1 MPTYLKDLLDIPEQV
16 NKGDFVLK
24 LTEGISDEQAARTLE
39 TYVVTDSLAKNFL
52 EATRFVGSAVQT
64 DTSMA
69 AYLHGSFGSGK
80 SHFMAVLHLLLQ
92 GNATAREI
100 PELAESVME
109 SNKWTTSPDGKA
121 RKFLMVPYHMIGSRS
136 MEQGIL
142 GGYSSYVRRTHPDAP
157 IPGVYAS
164 EKMFEDANNLRENMG
179 DAKFFEGL
187 NRQTPGAAADKVDE
201 WGDQVGAGWDAASY
215 DAASTTEPGTPE
227 RSQLVGDLVEAYFS
241 NYQSI
246 AHGDDNA
253 FLPLDDGLAV
263 ISQHAKALGYDAVIL
278 FLDEL
283 VLWLASHAADP
294 NFVNREGTKLA
305 KLVEFQNTQRPIPII
320 TFVARQRDLRDLV
333 DQNMVGAQ
341 RMNYADVLKHGE
353 DRFSLITLEDRNLP
367 AIAERRVLK
376 VRDEA
381 ARQQLQTHFE
391 NTQRLRSDVLA
402 TLMTNEGDREM
413 FRQVYPFSCALVTTL
428 IDASSL
434 LQRERTALRVLVQL
448 LVRHR
453 DELMLG
459 DIVPVGDLF
468 DVLAEGAEPFN
479 DAMKAQLN
487 NAIRLYKLKF
497 LPRLEQ
503 EHGMHDHLMTL
514 PIGHPQRQAFRN
526 DDRLVKTLLLAAL
539 VTGSR
544 PLRDLTA
551 RSLANLNH
559 GSVKSPIPGGE
570 TARVIAK
577 CRDWAN
583 TIGELKLGDDDRNP
597 TVTLQLSNVDTDGI
611 ISNALN
617 EDSTG
622 NRRRLIRRML
632 QETLELDPT
641 DDGMFPTHKF
651 SWRGTERI
659 CSVRFENIHEME
671 LSALTASNGSD
682 GHWNLII
689 DYPFDT
695 PPHTPRDDRAQ
706 MDKYR
711 EKHGTTHTLAWMPA
725 FFSDSALGDLGRL
738 VCIDHILA
746 SEQRF
751 EACASHLAVADR
763 AIAKSLL
770 TNQQSQLR
778 DTVRRH
784 IEAAYGLRRDD
795 QVAGA
800 LQPGW
805 EQSDTFDTLCD
816 GLQMRIPATA
826 NLKDALHD
834 LLSQAL
840 AHQYPAHPI
849 FEDAARSVNLRK
861 VADETLAAAAERDNR
876 RMVRPELRRLM
887 KTIAEP
893 LKLIKTAENAF
904 TLSDHWKLHF
914 TRRMADTGSE
924 TPTVSQLREWIDQPQ
939 LMGLPSE
946 VSGLV
951 ILVFAAQ
958 TNRSFFGNGMAIREP
973 TAANLS
979 DGMELRLLPM
989 PSEEQWEQAT
999 TRAASLFGIPKPPM
1013 LNARNMNALATEIT
1027 DKLAT
1032 RRRDAEALLQR
1043 LHQLGKDF
1051 NVPAEGSQRITTL
1064 SASLN
1069 LAEQLE
1075 TEDSCELL
1083 TRLAE
1088 EPESQIGQLVRTR
1101 NLAYMQADKTLE
1113 AIRGTRL
1120 DMVQRLGAVQDDRR
1134 AAVESLNRDLAEALA
1149 ADEHLTALAPVLKDI
1164 ESRAVRLLT
1173 EVAPPISPPSTPP
1186 EPGPEPPQPVPPT
1199 KRVERISSGQL
1210 PPASLD
1216 EAEAKIAEIRQQA
1229 VEGDLVRIAITWT
1242 IDREKN

>member
-1 MPTYLKDLLDIPEQV
+1 MTTYLKDLLDIPKQV

-24 LTEGISDEQAARTLE
+24 LTEGISEEQAAQTLE
-39 TYVVTDSLAKNFL
+39 SYVVTDSLESNFL

-64 DTSMA
+64 NTSMA

-92 GNATAREI
+92 GNPTARAI
-100 PELAESVME
+100 PELAESVKE
-109 SNKWTTSPDGKA
+109 SNKWTTGSNGKP
-121 RKFLMVPYHMIGSRS
+121 RKFLMVPYHMIGARS

-142 GGYSSYVRRTHPDAP
+142 GGYSSFVRRTHPDAP

-164 EKMFEDANNLRENMG
+164 EKMFEDANNLREKMG

-187 NRQTPGAAADKVDE
+187 NRRTQDSETDEVDE
-201 WGDQVGAGWDAASY
+201 WGEQVGIEWDAESY
-215 DAASTTEPGTPE
+215 DATSTTEPGTPE
-227 RSQLVGDLVEAYFS
+227 RSRLVGDLVEAYFG
-241 NYQSI
+241 NYPSI
-246 AHGDDNA
+246 ALGDDSA

-263 ISQHAKALGYDAVIL
+263 ISQHARALGYDALIL

-294 NFVNREGTKLA
+294 KFVNEEGTKLT

-320 TFVARQRDLRDLV
+320 AFVARQRDLRDLV
-333 DQNMVGAQ
+333 DQNIVGAQ
-341 RMNYADVLKHGE
+341 RMNYAKVLEHQDG
-353 DRFSLITLEDRNLP
+353 RFSLITLEDRNLP
-367 AIAERRVLK
+367 AIAEKRVLK
-376 VRDEA
+376 VRDES
-381 ARQQLQTHFE
+381 ARQQLQAHFD

-434 LQRERTALRVLVQL
+434 LQRERTALRVLLQL

-453 DELMLG
+453 DELILG

-487 NAIRLYKLKF
+487 NAIRLYQAKF

-503 EHGMHDHLMTL
+503 EHGSHAHLMTL
-514 PIGHPQRQAFRN
+514 PIGHPKRQAFRN

-559 GSVKSPIPGGE
+559 GSVKSPVPGGQ

-577 CRDWAN
+577 CRGWRN
-583 TIGELKLGDDDRNP
+583 TISELKLGDDDRNP

-611 ISNALN
+611 INNALN

-632 QETLELDPT
+632 QETLEIDPT
-641 DDGMFPTHKF
+641 DDRMFPTHKF
-651 SWRGTERI
+651 IWRGTERI
-659 CSVRFENIHEME
+659 CSVKFENIHEME
-671 LSALTASNGSD
+671 LSALTASNGSE

-706 MDKYR
+706 LDKYR

-738 VCIDHILA
+738 VCIEHILA

-751 EACASHLAVADR
+751 EACASHLAVTDR

-778 DTVRRH
+778 DTMRRH

-795 QVAGA
+795 QVAGT
-800 LQPGW
+800 LEPGW
-805 EQSDTFDTLCD
+805 DQSDTFDTLCE
-816 GLQMRIPATA
+816 GLSMRVPATA
-826 NLKDALHD
+826 NLKDAMQD

-840 AHQYPAHPI
+840 AHQYPAHPD
-849 FEDAARSVNLRK
+849 FGDLARSLNLRK
-861 VADETLAAAAERDNR
+861 VADEALAAAAERDNR
-876 RMVRPELRRLM
+876 RMVRPELRKLM

-893 LKLIKTAENAF
+893 LKLINTAENAF

-914 TRRMADTGSE
+914 TRHMADTGTE
-924 TPTVSQLREWIDQPQ
+924 TPTVSQLREWIDRPQ

-946 VSGLV
+946 ASGLV

-958 TNRSFFGNGMAIREP
+958 TNRSFFSDGAVIREP

-989 PSEEQWEQAT
+989 PSEEQWEQAI
-999 TRAASLFGIPKPPM
+999 TRAASLFGIARPPM
-1013 LNARNMNALATEIT
+1013 RNARKMNALATEIT
-1027 DKLAT
+1027 EKLAA
-1032 RRRDAEALLQR
+1032 RHRGAEALLQR
-1043 LHQLGKDF
+1043 LHQLGKNF
-1051 NVPAEGSQRITTL
+1051 NVLPENSQRINTL
-1064 SASLN
+1064 SASLK

-1075 TEDSCELL
+1075 TEDACELL
-1083 TRLAE
+1083 SRLAE
-1088 EPESQIGQLVRTR
+1088 APEDEIGQLVRTH

-1113 AIRGTRL
+1113 AIHRTRL
-1120 DMVQRLGAVQDDRR
+1120 DVVQRLGSVQDDRR
-1134 AAVESLNRDLAEALA
+1134 DAVESLYRDLAEALA
-1149 ADEHLTALAPVLKDI
+1149 ADEHVTPLAPVLSDI

-1173 EVAPPISPPSTPP
+1173 EVTAPISPPQPTPT
-1186 EPGPEPPQPVPPT
+1186 PGPEPPQPAPPAEH
-1199 KRVERISSGQL
+1199 VERVGSGQL
-1210 PPASLD
+1210 PPASPED
-1216 EAEAKIAEIRQQA
+1216 AEAKIAEIRQQA
-1229 VEGDLVRIAITWT
+1229 ADGDLVRIAITWT
-1242 IDREKN
+1242 IDREID